1 MIEKLLAV
9 LLSKENLTLF
19 LAILFAEMGDE
30 NVFYMMVNFCFLP
43 YRSPYN

>member
-9 LLSKENLTLF
+9 LLSKENLLF